1 MKKLFIAVIAVI
13 ALASSSFA
21 ADGNKKASYW
31 VLDQFNQTY
40 SQATDV
46 QWTVGNEFAKANFI
60 LDGMKVEAYYNQLD
74 GTFIGQSK
82 AVPTEYLPKNALR
95 SINRKYSNYT
105 MKEVFEF
112 SSAIEVDFFVSL
124 ENDAQKLVLKIS
136 RSGEISIFKTTNK

>member
-1 MKKLFIAVIAVI
+1 MKKLFIAVIAVM

-21 ADGNKKASYW
+21 TDANKKASYW
-31 VLDQFNQTY
+31 VLNQFNQNY
-40 SQATDV
+40 SQATNV
-46 QWTVGNEFAKANFI
+46 QWTVAGEFAKANFV
-60 LDGMKVEAYYNQLD
+60 LDGMKIEAYYNQLD

-82 AVPTEYLPKNALR
+82 TVPTEYLPKNALR
-95 SINRKYSNYT
+95 SINRKYGNYT

-112 SSAIEVDFFVSL
+112 SSTTEVDFFVSL